1 MIEDI
6 KFSVLVPAFKSR
18 FLAECIES
26 VLAQTYTHL
35 ELIIVNDASP
45 ENLDEIVARYDDRR
59 IRYYVNEKNF
69 GAVNVVGNWNKGL
82 SYATGEYVICMGDD
96 DKLLPCCLE
105 EYRKLMEK
113 YPGLGVYHGWT
124 EMIDEKSEVTQI
136 QMPRMEFEDVYSL
149 MYFRFSGRVQ
159 YIGDFLFETKSL
171 KARNGFYHLPLAW
184 GSDDI
189 SGFLAADKGIANTQ
203 TLVFQYR
210 INGETISK
218 SGNTR
223 MKVHSMIEYWKWVYE
238 FLDAVP
244 ETVLKGNAVAR
255 CLVSQKHRIRA
266 RKLRGSLEEDLKNSP
281 FGVCYWMRR
290 RNVLEMSAESVM
302 SLALKCSF
310 SYIKKN
316 VIR

>member
-1 MIEDI
+1 MMIEDI

-45 ENLDEIVARYDDRR
+45 ENLDEIVARYDDPR

-69 GAVNVVGNWNKGL
+69 GAVNVVGNWNKCL

-124 EMIDEKSEVTQI
+124 EMIDELSEVTQI

-203 TLVFQYR
+203 TLIFQYR
-210 INGETISK
+210 INRETISK

-244 ETVLKGNAVAR
+244 ETVLEGNVVAK
-255 CLVSQKHRIRA
+255 CLVNQKQS
-266 RKLRGSLEEDLKNSP
+266 LRRTNLRYSIYQDLLYSP
-281 FGVCYWMRR
+281 LRLIYWLKH
-290 RNVLEMSAESVM
+290 RNVLDLPISDVLT
-302 SLALKCSF
+302 LAFKCLFLQLK
-310 SYIKKN
+310 
-316 VIR
+316 R

>member
-1 MIEDI
+1 MMIEDI

-59 IRYYVNEKNF
+59 IRYYVNETNF
-69 GAVNVVGNWNKGL
+69 GAVNVVGNWNKCL

-124 EMIDEKSEVTQI
+124 EMIDENNNFVRYQYTRPEWES
-136 QMPRMEFEDVYSL
+136 VYE
-149 MYFRFSGRVQ
+149 MIYNRWEYRKDQF
-159 YIGDFLFETKSL
+159 IGDFCFDTEGLRKQG
-171 KARNGFYHLPLAW
+171 GFFDLPLAW

-189 SGFLAADKGIANTQ
+189 SAYRAAKGKGIANTQ
-203 TLVFQYR
+203 KPCFLYR
-210 INGETISK
+210 VNSFNITSV
-218 SGNTR
+218 GNVGI
-223 MKVHSMIEYWKWVYE
+223 KIK
-238 FLDAVP
+238 A
-244 ETVLKGNAVAR
+244 
-255 CLVSQKHRIRA
+255 
-266 RKLRGSLEEDLKNSP
+266 
-281 FGVCYWMRR
+281 
-290 RNVLEMSAESVM
+290 
-302 SLALKCSF
+302 
-310 SYIKKN
+310 IKKEKEWFSVFLKEYPSREIDRRLHKQLSCMLESKLN
-316 VIR
+316 RKIEILIAQDIFANGMKKTLRWLMGRNKYNLPSKVVSRAISRSLIMKFQQR